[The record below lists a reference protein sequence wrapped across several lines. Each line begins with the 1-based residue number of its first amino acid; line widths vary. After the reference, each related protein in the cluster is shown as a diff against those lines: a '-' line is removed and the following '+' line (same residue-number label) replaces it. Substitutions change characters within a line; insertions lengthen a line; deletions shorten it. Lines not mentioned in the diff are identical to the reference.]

1 MPIKSRH
8 IHIYVIAVCLV
19 AVAIDLAMALS
30 MDRQSLLTTTISDL
44 AAGDYAGAQDFGLI
58 LVAIG
63 VTLTGLAIWRSGSG
77 GWPDGVAAAL
87 FAIAGPLIVLI
98 SLYEA
103 YSKTSPQSP
112 VIHYWAVGAIGLSI
126 SIALGLLAWARG
138 DAHPVFRWGTGI
150 AAAIFLA
157 AGAATFGVSNQIIGL
172 VERFAAVSLVLWLIG
187 FHSARLA
194 SRD

>member
-8 IHIYVIAVCLV
+8 IHIYVIAACLV

-44 AAGDYAGAQDFGLI
+44 AAGDYASAQDFGLI

-63 VTLTGLAIWRSGSG
+63 ITLTGLAIWRSGSG

-103 YSKTSPQSP
+103 YSKASPQSP
-112 VIHYWAVGAIGLSI
+112 VIHYWIVGAIGLSI
-126 SIALGLLAWARG
+126 SIALGLLAWVRG
-138 DAHPVFRWGTGI
+138 NAHPLFRWTTGI
-150 AAAIFLA
+150 SAIIFLA
-157 AGAATFGVSNQIIGL
+157 AGAATFGVSNEIIGL

-187 FHSARLA
+187 FHSVRLA